1 MDSQWFLHDSIFQQ
15 TLENN
20 NLLSNNEEKTFSHTL
35 NFEYLFKQKKKK
47 KEKDICFVIQF

>member
-47 KEKDICFVIQF
+47 KEKEICFVIQF